1 LYKYGVTYGSMVI
14 YILKEALTVGCLLD
28 GQSVARGK
36 LAAGTV
42 GELQAEI
49 DGSGSGGWGV
59 A

>member
-1 LYKYGVTYGSMVI
+1 MVI